1 MDHGIGLEDV
11 GSYRLI
17 GNETVAARLVGSVVD
32 ISPSGDLV
40 TDLTHA
46 QLTALGY
53 NAETKVVVDEEF
65 ETIGIYG
72 EDHKQPEMTFIAIM
86 GENTPLRLS
95 LVSDSASMMLGVK
108 KGARVEIR

>member
-1 MDHGIGLEDV
+1 M
-11 GSYRLI
+11 
-17 GNETVAARLVGSVVD
+17 AARLVGSVVD
-32 ISPSGDLV
+32 VSNSGDLI

-72 EDHKQPEMTFIAIM
+72 EDHSQPEMTLIAILS
-86 GENTPLRLS
+86 ETSPLRLC

>member
-1 MDHGIGLEDV
+1 M
-11 GSYRLI
+11 
-17 GNETVAARLVGSVVD
+17 AARLVGSIVD

-53 NAETKVVVDEEF
+53 NTETKVVVDEEF

-72 EDHKQPEMTFIAIM
+72 ENHEQPEMTLIAILS
-86 GENTPLRLS
+86 ESSPLRLC